1 MIGEYTCQY
10 IHNSGKICNTLC
22 TRPEGCRLHYK
33 AKKNVYFVLIVENQL
48 LLLVDDA
55 KFIKEDIMLHPI
67 IKGFVKKL

>member
-1 MIGEYTCQY
+1 VNIPANIY
-10 IHNSGKICNTLC
+10 IILVKFVVLC
-22 TRPEGCRLHYK
+22 VHVLRDAVFIIRQ
-33 AKKNVYFVLIVENQL
+33 KNVCFVLIVENQL